1 MKRTYLAITSLL
13 TFLNALANDPAVR
26 GKLDYSDT
34 DSGGVSWFNVI
45 VGIIL
50 VVLLI
55 WCGAILGEKGCIIL
69 GIICLICVI
78 IMICILT

>member
-1 MKRTYLAITSLL
+1 MKRTYFVIAN
-13 TFLNALANDPAVR
+13 FLSCLYALASDPAVR
-26 GKLDYSDT
+26 GKLDYSDS

-45 VGIIL
+45 AGIIL

-55 WCGAILGEKGCIIL
+55 WGGAKLGEKGCIVM